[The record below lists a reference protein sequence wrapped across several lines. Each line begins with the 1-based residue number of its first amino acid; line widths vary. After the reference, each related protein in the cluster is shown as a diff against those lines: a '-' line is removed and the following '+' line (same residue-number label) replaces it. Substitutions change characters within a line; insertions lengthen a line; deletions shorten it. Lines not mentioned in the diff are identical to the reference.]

1 MNPRLLPALFALT
14 SLSLCSG
21 CGTFSAN
28 FNPELSPYYYRGV
41 RQDLQWLVEDPYWV
55 DESVRKP
62 PLSLIFRPE
71 FKLCVLADLPLSAA
85 MDTINLPV
93 DILYP
98 FPRSSTNA
106 PTGNG
111 AL

>member
-1 MNPRLLPALFALT
+1 MSPRLLPALFAIS

-21 CGTFSAN
+21 CGTLQAN
-28 FNPELSPYYYRGV
+28 FDPELSPYYYRGV

-62 PLSLIFRPE
+62 PLSVISWPML
-71 FKLCVLADLPLSAA
+71 KLCVLADLPLSAA

-98 FPRSSTNA
+98 LPRSSTNA
-106 PTGNG
+106 STSNG
-111 AL
+111 AP